1 MSAGDVSLSGS
12 IRAATNGFVRHALG
26 SCVDYDLP
34 SFCGSIE
41 IDSSSV
47 LIDELPF
54 TMDDNFVVLSCEP
67 YAKDLLLGA
76 QSRHGIFRE
85 DFLVKAFGLRNAS
98 KWRSLSTAL
107 CRNSGFARYD
117 WCQFD
122 SSCCRLRLHFP
133 YIWSW
138 GC

>member
-12 IRAATNGFVRHALG
+12 IRAGTNGFGRHALG

-54 TMDDNFVVLSCEP
+54 TMDDNFVELSCEP

-85 DFLVKAFGLRNAS
+85 DFLVKAFYEAEKAHRGQGILN
-98 KWRSLSTAL
+98 W
-107 CRNSGFARYD
+107 
-117 WCQFD
+117 
-122 SSCCRLRLHFP
+122 
-133 YIWSW
+133 
-138 GC
+138 